1 MARGTTLGQLVT
13 MLREEIGDATSA
25 ALGQNNLPHLKR
37 VLARTQEFLWND
49 HTWAHLRVYREE
61 VLQAGQ
67 RYYSFP
73 ADLAFDRVENVHV
86 RHDETWRPVEYGI
99 ELGHYNSSD
108 PELDDR
114 DDPVIRWQAYEDDQ
128 YEVWPLPAT
137 NGTADGSG
145 RMRFEGIKKL
155 DPLIADGDRAELDDN
170 LIVLFAAT
178 EILARRDSKDAKAK
192 ENLATRLYNRL
203 KGQQTGKKG
212 MFVMGG
218 GRDPRQGPQTQR
230 PRPLYGRRIT

>member
-37 VLARTQEFLWND
+37 ILQRTQQFLWED

-61 VLQAGQ
+61 SLQAGQ

-73 ADLAFDRVENVHV
+73 ADLSFDRIENTHV
-86 RHDETWRPVEYGI
+86 RYDDTWRPVLYGI
-99 ELGHYNSSD
+99 ELGHYNVSD
-108 PELDDR
+108 PEQGDTE
-114 DDPVIRWQAYEDDQ
+114 DPVERWQAHEDDQ
-128 YEVWPLPAT
+128 YEVWPVPAT
-137 NGTADGSG
+137 NGL
-145 RMRFEGIKKL
+145 RLRFEGIKKL
-155 DPLIADGDRAELDDN
+155 APLIADGDRAELDDN

-178 EILARRDSKDAKAK
+178 ELLAKRDAKDAKAK
-192 ENLATRLYNRL
+192 ENMATRLYARL

-212 MFVMGG
+212 MIVMGG
-218 GRDPRQGPQTQR
+218 GVDPNQRPMVWR
-230 PRPLYGRRIT
+230 PRPLFGKRIP

>member
-49 HTWAHLRVYREE
+49 HNWAHLRVYREE

-73 ADLAFDRVENVHV
+73 PDLDFDRIENVHV
-86 RHDETWRPVEYGI
+86 RYDEDWRPVVYGI
-99 ELGHYNSSD
+99 EQEHYNVSD
-108 PELDDR
+108 PELNER
-114 DDPVIRWQAYEDDQ
+114 EDPVVRWQAYESNQ

-137 NGTADGSG
+137 NGL
-145 RMRFEGIKKL
+145 RLRFEGIKKL
-155 DPLIADGDRAELDDN
+155 APLIADNDRADLDDN

-203 KGQQTGKKG
+203 KGHQTGKKG
-212 MFVMGG
+212 MIIMGG
-218 GRDPRQGPQTQR
+218 GRDPNQGAQIYR
-230 PRPLYGRRIT
+230 PRPRFGKRI